1 MYMHN
6 YNYMIMV
13 LDVFESSKSPGGPWI
28 QTKMQAMCG
37 NISTKKTFA
46 CSGNIRGRVQKK
58 KINAKIIIMIMFS
71 AGKDT
76 CKGDSGSPLVVKKDD
91 RYTLV
96 MININIDMFNR
107 TGTFY

>member
-1 MYMHN
+1 MFFSHQSYQVVHG
-6 YNYMIMV
+6 
-13 LDVFESSKSPGGPWI
+13 SKRKCKQCVAIFPQRKLLHAQVILGEGFR
-28 QTKMQAMCG
+28 
-37 NISTKKTFA
+37 KT
-46 CSGNIRGRVQKK
+46 QK
-58 KINAKIIIMIMFS
+58 KINAKIIIMIMIS